1 MLKTYLLI
9 FGAIVI
15 AGGVQGYLEKGSTA
29 SIIAGSILGGMAVA
43 AGLLLGTK
51 TTIALVLG
59 LIAGAAIAGRFLPIF
74 LKAPDKTAALWP
86 AGILSILGIIA
97 VVLVIVEFLRGRA

>member
-15 AGGVQGYLEKGSTA
+15 AGGVQGYMAGSTA
-29 SIIAGSILGGMAVA
+29 SIIAGSILGGMAVV

-51 TTIALVLG
+51 TTVALVLG

-74 LKAPDKTAALWP
+74 LKAPDKSAALWP
-86 AGILSILGIIA
+86 AGILSVLGIIA
-97 VVLVIVEFLRGRA
+97 VVLVIVEFLRSRA